1 MGRLTDA
8 GGVKNVGASWME
20 VCKPGEIVDFG
31 VDDDPLQRVVSDVVV
46 SNEETCQVALLV
58 VLRLDVS
65 PCNIRG

>member
-31 VDDDPLQRVVSDVVV
+31 VNNDPLQRAVSDELC
-46 SNEETCQVALLV
+46 SSEETCQVALLV
-58 VLRLDVS
+58 VLRFDVS
-65 PCNIRG
+65 PCNIGG